1 MKNRKNLGTAEKE
14 IREQPVRSIKSRFL
28 HMSIARKLML
38 GFCSLLVLLI
48 SISAYALFNLKR
60 LNEINQSI
68 LNTDLPV
75 IAVSEKM
82 IDVLL
87 AQELYAQR
95 YLILGSPD
103 VLKSLWDREK
113 EFDQLLDQLAI
124 LPADRSFPINQ
135 MIALHA
141 DYNQI
146 LLEGL
151 DRSGKQ
157 PAGSMGDFEARLK
170 AQQELII
177 AVIKDMSTEAQ
188 LAQIDKTNMTASIGN
203 VAFKAAAIL
212 CGLGL
217 ILSLSA
223 AALITRNISGA
234 IKKLKY
240 ATTMI
245 SQGKFDFKPD
255 IRNRDELGDLA
266 DAFIT
271 MADRLKCLEEMYLD
285 TSPLTRLPGGVA
297 IENVLNKRIATK
309 QPIAFCMMDIDNFK
323 AFNDHYGYAKG
334 NEIIQETANII
345 SEAAAAHG
353 TENDFIGHIGGDDYV
368 LITRPQHYA
377 RICEAIIKNFDRRIP
392 TYYADEDRSRG
403 YIIGENRQ
411 GQQVSFPLASISIA
425 VVTNERRK
433 LNNHIRFGEIA
444 AEMKEHVKSIAG
456 SVYKADRRDDRI
468 KRDVKDRKLITL
480 KDHQLISKGSS

>member
-1 MKNRKNLGTAEKE
+1 
-14 IREQPVRSIKSRFL
+14 
-28 HMSIARKLML
+28 
-38 GFCSLLVLLI
+38 
-48 SISAYALFNLKR
+48 
-60 LNEINQSI
+60 
-68 LNTDLPV
+68 
-75 IAVSEKM
+75 
-82 IDVLL
+82 
-87 AQELYAQR
+87 
-95 YLILGSPD
+95 
-103 VLKSLWDREK
+103 
-113 EFDQLLDQLAI
+113 
-124 LPADRSFPINQ
+124 
-135 MIALHA
+135 
-141 DYNQI
+141 
-146 LLEGL
+146 
-151 DRSGKQ
+151 
-157 PAGSMGDFEARLK
+157 
-170 AQQELII
+170 
-177 AVIKDMSTEAQ
+177 
-188 LAQIDKTNMTASIGN
+188 MTASIGN

-245 SQGKFDFKPD
+245 SQGKFDYKPD

-266 DAFIT
+266 AAFIT

-297 IENVLNKRIATK
+297 IENVLNKRIATQ

-345 SEAAAAHG
+345 SEAAVAHG

-377 RICEAIIKNFDRRIP
+377 RICDAVIKNFDRRIP
-392 TYYADEDRSRG
+392 TYYADDDRKRG

-456 SVYKADRRDDRI
+456 SVYKVDRRDDRV

-480 KDHQLISKGSS
+480 KDHQLISKGSSS